1 MKMTKRSPGSLIW
14 TSPPLT
20 ITSVKQSAAPDR
32 GRQEWLGEFT
42 RTALSRGKKLQ
53 WPDTGYAAAFLARV
67 IHWPTSTPHQPG
79 LHTASAP
86 LPSGRTSEC
95 FLVPAV
101 RKTHTHTKKKS
112 NGRSVARGKFTKQC
126 QWGCWEKGLEL
137 SMLLFHIYLC
147 PKIPVS
153 SIPQRTI
160 RLHSL

>member
-101 RKTHTHTKKKS
+101 RKTHTHTKKKKQWEIS
-112 NGRSVARGKFTKQC
+112 STREIYKAVSVRMLGEGF
-126 QWGCWEKGLEL
+126 GVINVIIPHL
-137 SMLLFHIYLC
+137 SVPKNSCLFH
-147 PKIPVS
+147 
-153 SIPQRTI
+153 TI
-160 RLHSL
+160 ENN